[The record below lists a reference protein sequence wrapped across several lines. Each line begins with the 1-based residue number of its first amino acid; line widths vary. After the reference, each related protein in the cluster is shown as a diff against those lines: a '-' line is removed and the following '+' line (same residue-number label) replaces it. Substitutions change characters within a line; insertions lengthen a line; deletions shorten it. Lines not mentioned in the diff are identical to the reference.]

1 MNKASLWISCL
12 VLFLLAGCTNA
23 GKQAAEEET
32 TFTNPVIYADVPDV
46 DVIRVGS
53 DYYMIST
60 TAHMSPGAPIMHSKD
75 MVNWTMGCFLTL
87 SRRTFLCILRYR
99 KQILHL
105 YGKRSGRKMG
115 TEACD

>member
-46 DVIRVGS
+46 DVIRVGT
-53 DYYMIST
+53 I
-60 TAHMSPGAPIMHSKD
+60 
-75 MVNWTMGCFLTL
+75 
-87 SRRTFLCILRYR
+87 
-99 KQILHL
+99 
-105 YGKRSGRKMG
+105 
-115 TEACD
+115 